1 MQELLS
7 DVDGVERP
15 SVWELLR
22 HDWITEVMNNK
33 KLQRRLSNKSSPS
46 LERNFSRDYSAQTIN
61 SV

>member
-1 MQELLS
+1 M
-7 DVDGVERP
+7 DGVERP

-22 HDWITEVMNNK
+22 HDWITEVMGNN